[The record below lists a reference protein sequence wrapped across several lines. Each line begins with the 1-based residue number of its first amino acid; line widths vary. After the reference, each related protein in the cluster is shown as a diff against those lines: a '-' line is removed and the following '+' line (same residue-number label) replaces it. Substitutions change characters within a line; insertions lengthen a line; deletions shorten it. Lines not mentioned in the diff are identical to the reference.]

1 MATDPSSVAPDRH
14 PPPASGR
21 RHRARPPY
29 AALRSAGGGSQR
41 ATRPRKPGSRG
52 HMVFA
57 CGTGRTLIALR
68 TAEALDTRLLL
79 VWCRPGI

>member
-1 MATDPSSVAPDRH
+1 MATDPSSAAPDRH
-14 PPPASGR
+14 PPLADAIAPVR
-21 RHRARPPY
+21 RM
-29 AALRSAGGGSQR
+29 LRSSRQAAVHSGLRG
-41 ATRPRKPGSRG
+41 PRKPASRG

-57 CGTGRTLIALR
+57 CGTGKTLIALR